1 MRRPC
6 GLRGHRSTVRP
17 SPRAVVTITTAP
29 PPWPCGHHRD
39 ALAMVRLSPPSR
51 RRQQRDATITTRP
64 APRYRTGRCAMA
76 HPAPVRRAG
85 GGGPMGDACVAPTA
99 SCHIVPATWR
109 SRASAARPS
118 PPRRCRLQ
126 RGATTVAM
134 RRATRRH
141 CAHQAFVA
149 SELTP
154 PPRREGTPCI
164 VPYPAPHPSIVH
176 PPSSCHARHHC
187 LVLVRTYGRE
197 PRLRCT
203 QAQSGQVRCGG
214 NP

>member
-1 MRRPC
+1 
-6 GLRGHRSTVRP
+6 
-17 SPRAVVTITTAP
+17 
-29 PPWPCGHHRD
+29 
-39 ALAMVRLSPPSR
+39 MVRLSPPPR
-51 RRQQRDATITTRP
+51 RRHHGEATITTRTNACHGPRTTARAAPPHALRHHRTRPQCGVGATHGGCCKTRPSAVFEHDPREKILTRNRLRRWHIFRGARFWKFCDSLHASPMWP
-64 APRYRTGRCAMA
+64 ARSPLNGEAIA
-76 HPAPVRRAG
+76 AG
-85 GGGPMGDACVAPTA
+85 G
-99 SCHIVPATWR
+99 CHHHH
-109 SRASAARPS
+109 
-118 PPRRCRLQ
+118 
-126 RGATTVAM
+126 GATTVAK